1 MNKIDLRAF
10 VTRYLNAMDCH
21 VVESSAGHVRT
32 QLSERADRDLV
43 NRPFYWSYVEKLGI
57 EPQPVTLSFVFEP
70 EKTPT
75 DIKGEH
81 IAPGS
86 PRLLQLFRS
95 AQKHGQFVRLYE
107 DVAINLQNPRG
118 SRPYTPWL
126 GINYKIEWISD
137 QLRNE
142 IHSLGIHLLDGTIQ
156 DKFYETLMTRRWT
169 PKLPSHRFVTK
180 ANLTITDAVN
190 QLEFY
195 IQGYLEQLDDTW
207 AIEAEERMQGELERL
222 AEYYK
227 KTPSRTDDE
236 EFQTEYERRVW
247 ETKWQYQPRVEVSV
261 VGAGLFYMS

>member
-1 MNKIDLRAF
+1 MNKIDIRAF
-10 VTRYLNAMDCH
+10 VTRYLTAMDCH

-32 QLSERADRDLV
+32 RLSELADRDLV
-43 NRPFYWSYVEKLGI
+43 NRPFYWSYVEKMGI

-70 EKTPT
+70 DKSPPDT
-75 DIKGEH
+75 KGEH
-81 IAPGS
+81 IALGS

-107 DVAINLQNPRG
+107 DMPLNLQSPRG

-156 DKFYETLMTRRWT
+156 DNFFETLKTRPWT
-169 PKLPSHRFVTK
+169 PRLPSHRFVT
-180 ANLTITDAVN
+180 NPNITIINAVN

-195 IQGYLEQLDDTW
+195 IQGYLEQLDDSW
-207 AIEAEERMQGELERL
+207 AVEAEERMQEELDRL

-227 KTPSRTDDE
+227 ETPSRTDE
-236 EFQTEYERRVW
+236 EQFQAEYERRKQ

-261 VGAGLFYMS
+261 VGAGLFYMA